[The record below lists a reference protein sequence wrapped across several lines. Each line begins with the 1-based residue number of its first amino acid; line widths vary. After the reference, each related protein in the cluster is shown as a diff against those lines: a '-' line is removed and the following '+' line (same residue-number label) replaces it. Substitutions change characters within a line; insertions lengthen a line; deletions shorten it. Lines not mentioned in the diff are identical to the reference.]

1 MKHKTNKLTLKKA
14 LLIYIVLFYAAWAV
28 YELVGRKYLD
38 SVINNDLI
46 VELCETVIKNLVW
59 TLPAVLLIHKYS
71 SDVLVR
77 LKEMFTAKVNWLKYL
92 PVFAFFT
99 VYILV
104 NAYSQYG
111 EIKIQRDFGIASI
124 IMVLFV
130 GLEEEMVFRGWLLN
144 ATVNEDKK
152 WRYIILNALM
162 FLMIHFPIW
171 IRNGIFVSSFTHFG
185 FIIILFLS
193 VIFSTGFLKSK
204 NILVPI
210 ALHMY
215 WDLLASMFVG

>member
-1 MKHKTNKLTLKKA
+1 MEHKTNKLTLKKA

-38 SVINNDLI
+38 SAINNDLI

-59 TLPAVLLIHKYS
+59 TLPAMLLIHKYS

-99 VYILV
+99 AYILF

-193 VIFSTGFLKSK
+193 VIFSTEFLRSK

-210 ALHMY
+210 AMHMY

>member
-1 MKHKTNKLTLKKA
+1 MEHKTNKLTLKKA

-28 YELVGRKYLD
+28 YELLCRKYLD
-38 SVINNDLI
+38 SAINNDLI
-46 VELCETVIKNLVW
+46 VELCENVIKNLVW

-71 SDVLVR
+71 SEVLVK

-92 PVFAFFT
+92 PFFAFFT

-111 EIKIQRDFGIASI
+111 EIKIQRDFGIASV

-185 FIIILFLS
+185 FIIILLLS
-193 VIFSTGFLKSK
+193 VIFSTEFLRSK

-210 ALHMY
+210 AMHMY

>member
-1 MKHKTNKLTLKKA
+1 MERKTNKLTLKKA

-38 SVINNDLI
+38 STINNDLI

-92 PVFAFFT
+92 PVFVFFT

-111 EIKIQRDFGIASI
+111 EIKIQRDFGIVSI

-185 FIIILFLS
+185 FIIILLLS
-193 VIFSTGFLKSK
+193 VIFSTEFLRSK

-215 WDLLASMFVG
+215 WDLLASIFVG

>member
-1 MKHKTNKLTLKKA
+1 MEHKTNKLTLKKA
-14 LLIYIVLFYAAWAV
+14 LIIYFVLFYAAWAV
-28 YELVGRKYLD
+28 YELVCRKILD
-38 SVINNDLI
+38 SAINNDVI

-59 TLPAVLLIHKYS
+59 TLPAVLLIHKYC
-71 SDVLVR
+71 SDVLVK

-92 PVFAFFT
+92 PIFAFFT
-99 VYILV
+99 AYILV

-111 EIKIQRDFGIASI
+111 EIKIQSDFGIASI
-124 IMVLFV
+124 ITVLFV

-152 WRYIILNALM
+152 RQYILLNAVM

-171 IRNGIFVSSFTHFG
+171 IRKGYFVSEFTHFG
-185 FIIILFLS
+185 FIIILLLS
-193 VIFSTGFLKSK
+193 VIFSTEFLRSK

-215 WDLLASMFVG
+215 WDLLAFMFVG